1 MTSQT
6 LKGGP
11 ELLQFIE
18 AFPAKLQKG
27 AVRAGLTAAAKPI
40 RDQARANIRKKS
52 GATAKAIKTSSSRVN
67 QDGTVSVKVQLKG
80 RNSFIG
86 LFLEYGVSPHL
97 ITPGDSNK
105 SAKVLNKS
113 AKTLG
118 SSFDAETGALK
129 IGDNFIRG
137 AIMHP
142 GFAPK
147 PFLRP
152 ALDTKASEAVNEF
165 GKRVQSYLSAKSGFT
180 TPLVETADE

>member
-11 ELLQFIE
+11 ELLAFLD

-52 GATAKAIKTSSSRVN
+52 GATAKSIKTSSSRVN

-80 RNSFIG
+80 RNSFVG
-86 LFLEYGVSPHL
+86 LFLEYGVAAHL
-97 ITPGDSNK
+97 ITAGDSKTSAKVANK
-105 SAKVLNKS
+105 SAKQ
-113 AKTLG
+113 LG
-118 SSFDAETGALK
+118 STFDEATGALK
-129 IGDNFIRG
+129 IGENLIRG
-137 AIMHP
+137 AVMHP
-142 GFAPK
+142 GFAPM

-165 GKRVQSYLSAKSGFT
+165 GKRVRTYLSSKANFT
-180 TPLVETADE
+180 APLVETAGE